1 MTGVASSLSSSMNK
15 AQMAPPAWAVNA
27 SRGSLELELEQ
38 RDALPVAAAVAQR
51 VVAVGSLEDAQ
62 PRELESRRVLVS

>member
-15 AQMAPPAWAVNA
+15 QMAPAGWAVNA
-27 SRGSLELELEQ
+27 SRGSLELALGQ
-38 RDALPVAAAVAQR
+38 RDALPAAAAAVAQR